1 MLAGIVALASGL
13 APSLADAAPVERVAV
28 SPLTVDGELPRQSV
42 QLLEQHLIERMRE
55 AGFDVVDPKA
65 SASDGANVL
74 RVTVRVKQRDY
85 VLEAELYGADGS
97 QVLVRADD
105 ECDLCGIEE
114 AADRLAGLADS
125 IWREL
130 EADARARPMLG
141 VTTTPAGAIVFVDGK
156 RLGVTPLELELEPG
170 RHEVRV
176 AKEGFAPREREVEL
190 VKGVDASMKVELVPV
205 TPMQIDAPER
215 PKVAGW
221 LGWTLLGTGA
231 ATTVVGVTL
240 LALHGQPIRSKCT
253 GGNVDMDGTCRFVH
267 DSLVPGAVLGAAG
280 LGLLSSGIALIFTRK
295 KRLEATRK
303 AALVPSAGGV
313 SMRF

>member
-1 MLAGIVALASGL
+1 M
-13 APSLADAAPVERVAV
+13 ADAAPAGRVAV
-28 SPLTVDGELPRQSV
+28 PPLTVDGELPRQSV
-42 QLLEQHLIERMRE
+42 ELLEQHLIERMRE
-55 AGFDVVDPKA
+55 AGFEIVDPKA
-65 SASDGANVL
+65 NASDSATVL

-85 VLEAELYGADGS
+85 VLEAELYSADGS
-97 QVLVRADD
+97 EVLVRADD

-114 AADRLAGLADS
+114 AADRVAGLADS

-130 EADARARPMLG
+130 EADARARPMLS
-141 VTTTPAGAIVFVDGK
+141 VTTTPAGATVFIDGR
-156 RLGVTPLELELEPG
+156 RLGVTPLELELQPG
-170 RHEVRV
+170 SHEVRV
-176 AKEGFAPREREVEL
+176 AKNGFAPREREVEL
-190 VKGVDASMKVELVPV
+190 VKGVDASMTVELVPV
-205 TPMQIDAPER
+205 TPVETDAPER

-267 DSLVPGAVLGAAG
+267 NSLVPGAVLGAAG
-280 LGLLSSGIALIFTRK
+280 LGLLTSGIALIVTRK
-295 KRLEATRK
+295 KRLGRS
-303 AALVPSAGGV
+303 ALAPSAGGV